1 MTNKFEM
8 NTLYKKIQ
16 ALGFT
21 KKNIKAMLPDWW
33 NDNIANTQAGFLEA
47 ASLLAKSFSLD
58 FSSLVSGN
66 EAKFDIPNPNF
77 KTRRNIDLSELES
90 AVALSSVAAKAVLKG
105 FDTKLNIE
113 GLTPE
118 KIRNTLLSR
127 GNRWIDFRTLLEYC
141 WEIGIPV
148 LHLDLFT
155 KKKMQ
160 GLAISLNERPVII
173 LTSKKKYG
181 YLVFDLAHELGH
193 ILAGHTKNDLVID
206 EHIFEKYDDPREKEA
221 NDLALKILIGDNIRY
236 TTTYVIPDTIAE
248 ACIAAGK
255 RDNIDPAHL
264 ALNIGHSMNNWSTIQ
279 SSLNIIRERL
289 NISTNDPSVCKEAM
303 LERLDFDEMGDFEHP
318 MRVITGSL
326 NKGA

>member
-1 MTNKFEM
+1 
-8 NTLYKKIQ
+8 
-16 ALGFT
+16 
-21 KKNIKAMLPDWW
+21 
-33 NDNIANTQAGFLEA
+33 
-47 ASLLAKSFSLD
+47 
-58 FSSLVSGN
+58 
-66 EAKFDIPNPNF
+66 
-77 KTRRNIDLSELES
+77 
-90 AVALSSVAAKAVLKG
+90 
-105 FDTKLNIE
+105 
-113 GLTPE
+113 
-118 KIRNTLLSR
+118 
-127 GNRWIDFRTLLEYC
+127 
-141 WEIGIPV
+141 
-148 LHLDLFT
+148 
-155 KKKMQ
+155 MQ

-173 LTSKKKYG
+173 LTSQKKYG

-236 TTTYVIPDTIAE
+236 TTMHVTPDAIAE

-279 SSLNIIRERL
+279 SSLNIISKRL
-289 NISTNDPSVCKEAM
+289 NISTSDPGICKEVM

-326 NKGA
+326 NKAA

>member
-8 NTLYKKIQ
+8 NTLYRKIQ
-16 ALGFT
+16 ALGFS
-21 KKNIKAMLPDWW
+21 KSNIKAMLPDWW
-33 NDNIANTQAGFLEA
+33 NDKIASSQTGFLEA

-58 FSSLVSGN
+58 FSSLISN
-66 EAKFDIPNPNF
+66 SEAKFDIPNPNF
-77 KTRRNIDLSELES
+77 KVRRNIEISELDS

-105 FDTKLNIE
+105 FDTELKIK

-118 KIRNTLLSR
+118 KIRSTLLAR

-141 WEIGIPV
+141 WEIGVPV

-160 GLAISLNERPVII
+160 GLAISLNKRPVII

-181 YLVFDLAHELGH
+181 YLLFDLAHELGH

-236 TTTYVIPDTIAE
+236 TTTYVAPDTIAE

-279 SSLNIIRERL
+279 SSLNIIRKRL
-289 NISTNDPSVCKEAM
+289 NISTSDPDVCKEAM
-303 LERLDFDEMGDFEHP
+303 LERLDFGEMGDFEHP

-326 NKGA
+326 NKAA